1 MESSPL
7 VFKGNN
13 TNFMNILFHHRTQAQ
28 GAEGVHINGMVNAFI
43 TLGHTLRIICPQDLK
58 IFRGRKHQR
67 EKTLEKNNMAEKGS
81 FSYGALKIRQ
91 WAFSLLE
98 ICYNFYAYIVLA
110 SSVRA
115 AKPDMIYDRYALMCI
130 APALI
135 AKRHR
140 IVLCLEVNTA
150 TMIERVRPTI
160 FPRLARL
167 LERIALNQATV
178 ILTVSTYLKQCLI
191 TTYGLSPSKVHV
203 IPNAVDPHR
212 FKQPE
217 ASGFREALGL
227 NSKIVIGV
235 AGAFV
240 PWHGLDFLVL
250 SLQDILK
257 EQQSIQIFLVG
268 DGPVRPQIEALAASL
283 GLGTRLCFTGF
294 VPAEEV
300 PKYIACMDICVMP
313 DSNVHGSPMKIFEYL
328 AMGKPVVAPAYGPIQ
343 EIIQDEVTG
352 LLFPPRNQDKFSYAI
367 RRLLNDRNLRYR
379 LGSAGRTH
387 VLTSHTWTANA
398 RRVLTL
404 LSS

>member
-1 MESSPL
+1 
-7 VFKGNN
+7 
-13 TNFMNILFHHRTQAQ
+13 MNILFHHRTQAQ
-28 GAEGVHINGMVNAFI
+28 GAEGVHINGMVNAFK
-43 TLGHTLRIICPQDLK
+43 TLGHNLRIVCPQNLK
-58 IFRGRKHQR
+58 IFRGRKYQPENTR
-67 EKTLEKNNMAEKGS
+67 KKNNLTEMGR
-81 FSYGALKIRQ
+81 FFPGAIKIKQ
-91 WAFSLLE
+91 WAFGFLE
-98 ICYNFYAYIVLA
+98 ISYNFYAYVGLA
-110 SSVRA
+110 SAVRT
-115 AKPDMIYDRYALMCI
+115 AKPDVIYDRYALMCI
-130 APALI
+130 APSLI
-135 AKRHR
+135 AKRHG
-140 IVLCLEVNTA
+140 ILLCLEVNTA

-160 FPRLARL
+160 FPRLARY
-167 LERIALNQATV
+167 LERIVLNQATA

-212 FKQPE
+212 FEQSN
-217 ASGFREALGL
+217 ASGLRETMGF
-227 NSKIVIGV
+227 NSKIVIGM

-268 DGPVRPQIEALAASL
+268 DGPVRPQIEALASSL

-352 LLFPPRNQDKFSYAI
+352 LLFPPRDQDKFSYAI

-387 VLTSHTWTANA
+387 VLTFHTWTANA
-398 RRVLTL
+398 RRVLAL
-404 LSS
+404 VSS